1 MTMRNNRGFRVSF
14 VACITLLLAV
24 LGTSQ
29 CPARSAASDQLLLA
43 QGLDAG
49 QLTDILTA
57 ADVARSSTGIK
68 AISAGAGVTVLAQT
82 KPDATDRGL
91 KVDAVFIAKTLFQ
104 QADAQVQRV
113 KVIFSETGKP
123 GRYVAIG
130 KSEIDA
136 YGAGKITAD
145 QLLLRVRLLSV
156 NDEPVTPNLA
166 SGPQYERRLLVWQ
179 RIDSLK
185 KKGTGVKPF
194 QALFADV
201 ETAVTAGDTGKISE
215 RLSYLE
221 EKISAQEKQV
231 KLAKQAASGKGMRGY
246 QSSAGASHQGAP
258 MPNTMGA
265 TSGPEPAVP
274 ANSDWIR
281 QQFNEQAP
289 GVLQRASGT
298 SANTLRQLKTAIDQA
313 FASNR
318 KGSAFQMIHQF
329 QQEAM
334 RATGVD
340 IMMPSGGGGPP
351 GGMQPPG
358 GGGHG
363 GGQPGGG
370 GGPPG
375 GGPPGF

>member
-1 MTMRNNRGFRVSF
+1 MSMRNKCGFRKSF
-14 VACITLLLAV
+14 VACITLLMAV
-24 LGTSQ
+24 LGVSH
-29 CPARSAASDQLLLA
+29 CSARSAAADKILLA

-68 AISAGAGVTVLAQT
+68 AINSGAGVTVLAQT

-104 QADAQVQRV
+104 LADAQVQRV

-123 GRYVAIG
+123 GRYVALG
-130 KSEIDA
+130 KAEIDA
-136 YGAGKITAD
+136 YGTGKITAD
-145 QLLLRVRLLSV
+145 QLLLRVRLISV

-194 QALFADV
+194 ETLFADV
-201 ETAVTAGDTGKISE
+201 ETAVTAGDTGKVSE

-231 KLAKQAASGKGMRGY
+231 KLAKQAASGRGMRGY

-265 TSGPEPAVP
+265 SGGEPVVP

-289 GVLQRASGT
+289 GALQRASGT

-313 FASNR
+313 FASNK
-318 KGSAFQMIHQF
+318 KGAAFQMIHQF

-340 IMMPSGGGGPP
+340 IMMPSGGPP